1 MSLNQLVVRQYSKSS
16 YIRQVHVASELIASV
31 LLVVSLGLPKPG
43 TAQKDK
49 RMTRTHDDAMPTAER
64 DIFGGASC
72 WRLLAL
78 MMLSNVY
85 QRATAPV
92 LPGGRGLQKERNL
105 YIQCVVPPSQL

>member
-1 MSLNQLVVRQYSKSS
+1 MSLNQLVVLN
-16 YIRQVHVASELIASV
+16 IRNLPTFAKCGASIASV

-49 RMTRTHDDAMPTAER
+49 RMRTHDDRCDGMPTAER